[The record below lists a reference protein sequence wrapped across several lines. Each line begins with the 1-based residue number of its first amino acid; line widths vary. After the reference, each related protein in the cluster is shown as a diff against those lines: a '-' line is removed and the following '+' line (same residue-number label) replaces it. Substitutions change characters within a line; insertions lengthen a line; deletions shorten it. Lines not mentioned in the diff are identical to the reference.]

1 MPWPELPWTLL
12 RMTNGMISWDVT
24 DIEAYINITVPIS
37 WAPLDIYL
45 VLYGIKNFKWTQ
57 RFSYHGPRG
66 PCFTLCRKQLP
77 LHSGSHPALT
87 AKWLVLTVASSSPH
101 SNGGIHK

>member
-66 PCFTLCRKQLP
+66 PCFTLCVENSYLSTVVLI
-77 LHSGSHPALT
+77 LH
-87 AKWLVLTVASSSPH
+87 
-101 SNGGIHK
+101 